1 MRRLEQHTHF
11 LAWLCSAL
19 QCKARR
25 ACKACKACKARQ
37 ASTHLCHPAGRLS
50 EGSIRPLHVLTHL
63 LPSFC
68 PLLPDGARD
77 QSRHLIR
84 RQLLHM
90 HTLTSCASIRRAIWA
105 MCVGLLSRG
114 RCWLCAS
121 ALILTNSIYLCRSP
135 GIYNAMHLSIHN
147 NANYTKTR
155 KRMPFSAFDCPN
167 NMSAVIS
174 LSGFLQILQS
184 RCNPINCGGTGK
196 QRCMWCAIRV
206 QQGSCTGHV
215 RVM

>member
-1 MRRLEQHTHF
+1 VHRSSIHTEDNAQANSAVASVLHSDLDMRRLEQHTHF

-114 RCWLCAS
+114 RCWLCTC
-121 ALILTNSIYLCRSP
+121 ALILTNSKYLCRSP
-135 GIYNAMHLSIHN
+135 RVEIALVLRPRLYTTNHQKTKHPSMHLF
-147 NANYTKTR
+147 ALTT
-155 KRMPFSAFDCPN
+155 P
-167 NMSAVIS
+167 
-174 LSGFLQILQS
+174 
-184 RCNPINCGGTGK
+184 
-196 QRCMWCAIRV
+196 
-206 QQGSCTGHV
+206 
-215 RVM
+215 